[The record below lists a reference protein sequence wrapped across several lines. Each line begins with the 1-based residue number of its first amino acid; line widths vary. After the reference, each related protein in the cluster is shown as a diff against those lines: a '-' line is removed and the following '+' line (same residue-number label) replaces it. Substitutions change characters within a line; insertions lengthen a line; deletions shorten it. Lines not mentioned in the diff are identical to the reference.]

1 MTKLLIG
8 LLSLA
13 LVGTGGLVAAVGGF
27 GGVDPAAAVS
37 FTTPAATT
45 TTGETTTEARTTEAT
60 TTGVTTEITSA
71 APSVTGGAVEVS
83 GPCDEAE
90 HADDPRCTGS
100 AGGAEADDGTHNNEG
115 RGSSRENDDD
125 READEDRDHDR
136 DDDSSGH
143 GSGGRDDDN
152 SVRGSDDD

>member
-71 APSVTGGAVEVS
+71 APGVTGGAVEVS
-83 GPCDEAE
+83 EFDLLALLMQEAGTVVPRERLIDE
-90 HADDPRCTGS
+90 
-100 AGGAEADDGTHNNEG
+100 
-115 RGSSRENDDD
+115 
-125 READEDRDHDR
+125 
-136 DDDSSGH
+136 
-143 GSGGRDDDN
+143 
-152 SVRGSDDD
+152 V